1 MPPFKPTVDTFKN
14 IPVGETDMDLDVKTL
29 KMPGASIVNYDDH
42 ISKEQEP
49 TNQGKYPV
57 PKSREPERPVVEQPR
72 VVEQP
77 KKVQNIM
84 DDDIFSSVVN
94 VPPVVQP
101 PQNPPQVPKQDIFD
115 MGLGGVSFEPTPPTQ
130 PKPVNNDPF
139 NILGLEMGGGSAP
152 VQTPPPNNG
161 GFGGDLLG
169 FGLSGPSNPP
179 PVVAQL
185 PANNLLGGADLMGFG
200 FAPTPSPSV
209 TVNQGGFNFGQSN
222 PPPQPPQPQNNN
234 FGFNLL
240 GGSQPAQQASQS
252 ASLSPQNT
260 SAFQPIVNNNP
271 NKILAYDNAHLQIWI
286 DCIK

>member
-1 MPPFKPTVDTFKN
+1 MPPFKPTVDNFKN
-14 IPVGETDMDLDVKTL
+14 IPVGETDMDLDVRTL
-29 KMPGASIVNYDDH
+29 KMPGASVVNYDDH
-42 ISKEQEP
+42 IPKEQEP
-49 TNQGKYPV
+49 IIHKLHPV
-57 PKSREPERPVVEQPR
+57 PKPKEHERPAVVEQPR

-84 DDDIFSSVVN
+84 DDDIFGSVVN
-94 VPPVVQP
+94 VPVVQP
-101 PQNPPQVPKQDIFD
+101 PQPSPQAPKQDIFD
-115 MGLGGVSFEPTPPTQ
+115 MGLGGVSFENTPPQ

-152 VQTPPPNNG
+152 AQTPPPNNG

-169 FGLSGPSNPP
+169 FGLSGPSNPQP
-179 PVVAQL
+179 AVTQ

-200 FAPTPSPSV
+200 FAPNPSAPV
-209 TVNQGGFNFGQSN
+209 AVNQGGFNFGQPT
-222 PPPQPPQPQNNN
+222 PPPQPQANN

-240 GGSQPAQQASQS
+240 GGSQPTQQV
-252 ASLSPQNT
+252 PQPVSIPPHNT
-260 SAFQPIVNNNP
+260 SGFQPIANNNP

>member
-1 MPPFKPTVDTFKN
+1 VPPFKPTVDTFKN
-14 IPVGETDMDLDVKTL
+14 IPIGETDMDLDVRTL
-29 KMPGASIVNYDDH
+29 KMPGASVVNYDDH
-42 ISKEQEP
+42 ISKEEP
-49 TNQGKYPV
+49 TTQGKYPA
-57 PKSREPERPVVEQPR
+57 PKQKEPERPAVIEQPR

-84 DDDIFSSVVN
+84 DDDIFNSVVN

-101 PQNPPQVPKQDIFD
+101 PQPPPQAPKQDIFD
-115 MGLGGVSFEPTPPTQ
+115 MGLGGVSFEPTPPPQ

-169 FGLSGPSNPP
+169 FGLSGPSNPQ
-179 PVVAQL
+179 PVVAQP

-200 FAPTPSPSV
+200 FAPTPSPPV
-209 TVNQGGFNFGQSN
+209 AVNQGGFNFGQ
-222 PPPQPPQPQNNN
+222 PTPQPPQPQVNNN

-240 GGSQPAQQASQS
+240 GGSQSAQQAPQPV
-252 ASLSPQNT
+252 SLPAQNT
-260 SAFQPIVNNNP
+260 SAFQPIINNNP
-271 NKILAYDNAHLQIWI
+271 NKILAYDNSHLQIWI